1 MEETNKKTLASNDS
15 DIVCTKAIKAGKRV
29 YYIDVK
35 RNKKNDL
42 FISITES
49 KKVVSNKGNEMQVN
63 YEKHK
68 IFIYKEDFEKV
79 LSGIQESIEVINR
92 IQDSSSQITVN
103 DEENEMLNTQDE
115 IKIDLEF

>member
-1 MEETNKKTLASNDS
+1 MPNNS

-35 RNKKNDL
+35 RNRKNDL

-49 KKVVSNKGNEMQVN
+49 KKVVSNNEENMLVN

-79 LSGIQESIEVINR
+79 MNGLQESIEVINK
-92 IQDSSSQITVN
+92 IQDATNQISVS
-103 DEENEMLNTQDE
+103 DEENEMLNKQED